1 MDPTYRDRGCPNTK
15 RLKILIKPVAKY
27 VMMDGLGDLCKV
39 LNAVQQHNET
49 ATGYRI
55 KDKRRSSH
63 ERRMNIIAIEP
74 IYAFEFSMI
83 RIKGRDS

>member
-1 MDPTYRDRGCPNTK
+1 
-15 RLKILIKPVAKY
+15 
-27 VMMDGLGDLCKV
+27 MMDGQGDLYTV

-63 ERRMNIIAIEP
+63 EAIR
-74 IYAFEFSMI
+74 YDAHSYC
-83 RIKGRDS
+83 GRQVGGKPLGIVE